1 MAGSPTGAILAGG
14 LGTRLRPAVADSA
27 KVVATVAGRPFLQF
41 LLEQLRTAGV
51 RQVVLCTGYQAQQV
65 ERHIGLQFKDLKI
78 LYSAENEPLGTGGA
92 LRQAWQRVKDRSGA
106 GWLVMNG
113 DSYCDIDLA
122 RFWQEHERA
131 DLSATLAAVEVP
143 DGARYGTLRWDSSGR
158 LIEFGEKQ
166 AGGARWINAGIYGF
180 GPDFLDALASGSGSS
195 PLSLERDVLPQ
206 WIPRGIHVFAQPAR
220 FIDIGTPDSYHAA
233 QAFFGEAPS

>member
-1 MAGSPTGAILAGG
+1 MAGSPIGAILAGG

-27 KVVATVAGRPFLQF
+27 KVVAPVAGRPFLQF

-51 RQVVLCTGYQAQQV
+51 REVVLCTGYQAQQV
-65 ERHIGLQFKDLKI
+65 ERQIGLQFKDLQI
-78 LYSAENEPLGTGGA
+78 LYSTENDPLGTGGA
-92 LRQAWQRVKDRSGA
+92 LRQAWQRVRDRAGA

-122 RFWQEHERA
+122 RFWREHERA
-131 DLSATLAAVEVP
+131 DLPATLAAVEVP
-143 DGARYGTLRWDSSGR
+143 DGARYGTVRWDSSGR
-158 LIEFGEKQ
+158 VTEFEEKQ

-180 GPDFLDALASGSGSS
+180 GSEFLDALAGGSWSS

-220 FIDIGTPDSYHAA
+220 FIDIGTPDSYRAA